1 MTTSLP
7 FLDAATVRRLVPPR
21 AAVRALQ
28 DALRSGLR
36 PEQDAP
42 RVAAPLA
49 HGEFLLMPSE
59 AAADAG
65 VKVLT
70 VAPGNPVRGLPRIQ
84 GLYILFDAET
94 LTPRVLIDGPA
105 LTDLRTPAVSIAAVE
120 PLLRRRQVPL
130 RVVLYGAGH
139 QGRGHL
145 ATLRDTLG
153 DERIAHVTT
162 VTRDPSRVATGDGID
177 HAAASGSPTA
187 EEETRAADL
196 IICSTTART
205 PLFRGDLVRDDA
217 VVIAVGSHEPT
228 ARELDAPLLGRSTV
242 VVEDRATALRECGD
256 VVLAIDEGA
265 LDTDDLL
272 TMSDVL
278 DPETRLAADAPVVFK
293 SSGMSW
299 EDLVVASAVWR
310 AARDEDDGR

>member
-1 MTTSLP
+1 MTAHIP
-7 FLDAATVRRLVPPR
+7 FVDAETVRRLVPPR

-28 DALRSGLR
+28 DALRGGFR
-36 PEQDAP
+36 PDQDAP
-42 RVAAPLA
+42 RVATPLA

-59 AAADAG
+59 AAPDAG
-65 VKVLT
+65 VKILT
-70 VAPGNPVRGLPRIQ
+70 VAPDNPARDLPRIQ

-94 LTPRVLIDGPA
+94 LTPRALIDGPA

-120 PLLRRRQVPL
+120 PFLSARPDPL

-139 QGRGHL
+139 QGMGHL
-145 ATLRDTLG
+145 ATLRDTFG

-162 VTRDPSRVATGDGID
+162 VTRDPSRIPVGDGVD
-177 HAAASGSPTA
+177 RTTASGSA
-187 EEETRAADL
+187 EADAATRAADL
-196 IICSTTART
+196 VICSTTAQT

-217 VVIAVGSHEPT
+217 VVVAVGSHSPA
-228 ARELDAPLLGRSTV
+228 ARELDASLLGRSTV

-256 VVLAIDEGA
+256 VVLAIGEGA
-265 LDTDDLL
+265 LDADDLV
-272 TMSDVL
+272 TMSEAL
-278 DPETRLAADAPVVFK
+278 GPEPRLSPDGPVVFK

-310 AARDEDDGR
+310 EWSAA